1 MGQMRSKGNK
11 QPFWKDIQNNL
22 KASLNILLQV
32 LQRIEVK
39 TEFDDS
45 IDEKDVLKSLEKAE
59 KAYNYANLR
68 KSLNNKK
75 IQNVEA
81 RRASAHTKNLR
92 NDFQCR

>member
-39 TEFDDS
+39 TEFDES
-45 IDEKDVLKSLEKAE
+45 IVEKDVLKSLE

>member
-45 IDEKDVLKSLEKAE
+45 IVEKDVLKSLE

>member
-1 MGQMRSKGNK
+1 M
-11 QPFWKDIQNNL
+11 
-22 KASLNILLQV
+22 NILLQV

-45 IDEKDVLKSLEKAE
+45 IVEKDVLKSLE

>member
-45 IDEKDVLKSLEKAE
+45 IVEKDVLKSLE

-75 IQNVEA
+75 IQKCW
-81 RRASAHTKNLR
+81 SPTSFSSH
-92 NDFQCR
+92 

>member
-1 MGQMRSKGNK
+1 MGQMRSRGNK

-45 IDEKDVLKSLEKAE
+45 IVEKDVLKSLE